1 MSCHIFAILGIGLLA
16 ATYSTMTVSTHEHN
30 KLSRL
35 LDPQR
40 AKVYSQIIQERS
52 RLYIQGI
59 LIGLVVAAVVQ
70 LQMQFKNNFHK
81 TCTILGITLAF
92 SVIYYILMPKSK
104 YMLDYL
110 KSPQEVKAWL
120 NMYNTMKTRYLI
132 GFLMGGF
139 GALLLAK
146 SMC

>member
-16 ATYSTMTVSTHEHN
+16 ATYSSMTVSTREHN

-35 LDPQR
+35 LDKER

-70 LQMQFKNNFHK
+70 SQMQFKNSFHK

-92 SVIYYILMPKSK
+92 SIIWYVLMPKSK

-110 KSPQEVKAWL
+110 KSPQEVQAWL

-139 GALLLAK
+139 GAFLLAK